1 MSTIKPTTRTA
12 CNKALARAMDERREQ
27 LYAIQDAKAE
37 IMKIEEHVKD
47 ELIRQRRTECLK
59 IDWNRV
65 KRVISF

>member
-1 MSTIKPTTRTA
+1 
-12 CNKALARAMDERREQ
+12 MDERREQ